1 MSVLWVNHAQFAPR
15 NSKKLLIWRCKW
27 LATSAHFI
35 HQRTTEAPRGL
46 HWSADLTN
54 QSVRTDIALTEAY
67 FMSVTLDSNQWN
79 LVYNIFSFGLIS
91 MLACTVYTLVSQ
103 SRVLPKY
110 RNALVMSSMVTF
122 IAGYH
127 YFRIFNS
134 FSEASDG
141 MAVNVSGDQGAF
153 NEAYRYVDWLLTVPL
168 LLVEVV
174 AVLALAKELSK
185 SLMMRLVPASAAMIA
200 LGYPGEISA
209 DTNTKVIWGVLSTLP
224 FLYILYVLFV
234 ELGKSLDRQPDGVA
248 ATVGRLRL
256 LLIATWG
263 VYPVSY
269 ILGMG
274 EGMASA
280 NQFVGVQVGY
290 TIADILAKC
299 VFGLTILKIARMKSA
314 AEGMKDD
321 H

>member
-1 MSVLWVNHAQFAPR
+1 M
-15 NSKKLLIWRCKW
+15 
-27 LATSAHFI
+27 
-35 HQRTTEAPRGL
+35 
-46 HWSADLTN
+46 
-54 QSVRTDIALTEAY
+54 
-67 FMSVTLDSNQWN
+67 VTLNQDQWN
-79 LVYNIFSFGLIS
+79 LVYNVFSFGLIS

-127 YFRIFNS
+127 YWRIFNS
-134 FSEASDG
+134 FSESSD
-141 MAVNVSGDQGAF
+141 MMKVNISGAEGSF

-168 LLVEVV
+168 LLVEVI
-174 AVLALAKELSK
+174 AVLALAKEVSK
-185 SLMMRLVPASAAMIA
+185 SLIMRLVPASAAMIA
-200 LGYPGEISA
+200 LGYPGEIST
-209 DTNTKVIWGVLSTLP
+209 DQNTQVIYGVLSTLP

-234 ELGKSLDRQPDGVA
+234 ELTKSLDRQPAGVA
-248 ATVGRLRL
+248 DTVKRLRL

-263 VYPVSY
+263 VYPISY

-274 EGMASA
+274 AGDPTAD
-280 NQFVGVQVGY
+280 QFVGVQVGY

-299 VFGLTILKIARMKSA
+299 VFGLTILKIARMKSH
-314 AEGMKDD
+314 AEGMAAD

>member
-1 MSVLWVNHAQFAPR
+1 L
-15 NSKKLLIWRCKW
+15 KLD
-27 LATSAHFI
+27 
-35 HQRTTEAPRGL
+35 P
-46 HWSADLTN
+46 N
-54 QSVRTDIALTEAY
+54 
-67 FMSVTLDSNQWN
+67 NWN
-79 LVYNIFSFGLIS
+79 LVYNVFSFGLIS

-103 SRVLPKY
+103 QRVLAKY

-127 YFRIFNS
+127 YLRIFDS
-134 FSEASDG
+134 FKHATTDG
-141 MAVNVSGDQGAF
+141 TVLLDGSQNAF

-174 AVLALAKELSK
+174 AVLALTASVSR
-185 SLMMRLVPASAAMIA
+185 SLIMRLVPASAAMIA
-200 LGYPGEISA
+200 LGYPGEISEVQG
-209 DTNTKVIWGVLSTLP
+209 TQILYGVLSTIP

-234 ELGKSLDRQPDGVA
+234 ELGKSLERQPEGVA

-263 VYPVSY
+263 VYPIAY
-269 ILGMG
+269 IFNIVGD
-274 EGMASA
+274 ASA
-280 NQFVGVQVGY
+280 SSFVTVQVGY
-290 TIADILAKC
+290 TIADVLAKC
-299 VFGLTILKIARMKSA
+299 VFGLTILKIARMKSM

>member
-1 MSVLWVNHAQFAPR
+1 M
-15 NSKKLLIWRCKW
+15 
-27 LATSAHFI
+27 
-35 HQRTTEAPRGL
+35 
-46 HWSADLTN
+46 
-54 QSVRTDIALTEAY
+54 
-67 FMSVTLDSNQWN
+67 VTLNQDQWN
-79 LVYNIFSFGLIS
+79 LVYNVFSFGLVS

-127 YFRIFNS
+127 YWRIFNS
-134 FSEASDG
+134 FGESSD
-141 MAVNVSGDQGAF
+141 MMKVNISGAEGSF

-168 LLVEVV
+168 LLVEVI
-174 AVLALAKELSK
+174 AVLALAKEVSK
-185 SLMMRLVPASAAMIA
+185 SLIMRLVPASAAMIA
-200 LGYPGEISA
+200 LGYPGEIST
-209 DTNTKVIWGVLSTLP
+209 DQNTQIIYGVLSTLP

-234 ELGKSLDRQPDGVA
+234 ELTKSLDRQPAGVA
-248 ATVGRLRL
+248 DTVKRLRL

-263 VYPVSY
+263 VYPISY

-274 EGMASA
+274 AGDPTA

-299 VFGLTILKIARMKSA
+299 VFGLTILKIARMKSH
-314 AEGMKDD
+314 AEGMAAD

>member
-1 MSVLWVNHAQFAPR
+1 MS
-15 NSKKLLIWRCKW
+15 
-27 LATSAHFI
+27 
-35 HQRTTEAPRGL
+35 
-46 HWSADLTN
+46 
-54 QSVRTDIALTEAY
+54 TDV
-67 FMSVTLDSNQWN
+67 MLDKNNWN

-103 SRVLPKY
+103 QRVLAKY

-127 YFRIFNS
+127 YLRIFNS
-134 FSEASDG
+134 FGEASSVADG
-141 MAVNVSGDQGAF
+141 ATQTSVSLSGLEGSF

-168 LLVEVV
+168 LLVEVI
-174 AVLALAKELSK
+174 AVLALAKEVSR
-185 SLMMRLVPASAAMIA
+185 SLIMRLVPASAAMIA
-200 LGYPGEISA
+200 LGYPGEISNEQG
-209 DTNTKVIWGVLSTLP
+209 TQVLYGVLSTLP

-234 ELGKSLDRQPDGVA
+234 ELGKSLDRQPEGVA
-248 ATVGRLRL
+248 ATIGRLRL

-263 VYPVSY
+263 VYPISY

-274 EGMASA
+274 NDAMTQG
-280 NQFVGVQVGY
+280 QFVGVQVGY
-290 TIADILAKC
+290 TIADVLAKC
-299 VFGLTILKIARMKSA
+299 VFGLTILKIARMKSM